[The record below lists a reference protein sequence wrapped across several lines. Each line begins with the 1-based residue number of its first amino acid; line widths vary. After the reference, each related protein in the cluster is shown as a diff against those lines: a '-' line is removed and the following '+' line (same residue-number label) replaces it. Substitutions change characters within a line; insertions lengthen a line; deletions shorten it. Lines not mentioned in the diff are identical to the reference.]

1 MTIFRL
7 KILRLGSWYV
17 GWNKRILLKTL
28 NIFRQIENVP
38 IIKSDVNKLKIFL
51 KCWNLIPSSMRSQ
64 NWKLS
69 MVKSWAGLL
78 KDIIVN
84 RVHNFL
90 VIESL
95 FLILAFFLFL
105 HNKLCNFNRILIPH
119 LNCVGEA
126 ALCFSEAIF
135 IKLESST
142 KLRASNNPLLRAR
155 GFLAH
160 SMTIIT
166 PSSNKTYIKLRKVQL
181 LAGFWLSPSSS
192 ILLLLFGGGQG
203 ARRSRLVLC
212 RHTCAVST

>member
-1 MTIFRL
+1 MYNALCRSNTCSRKHRGVLVRMFAPFYYFALCAHVRGARSVSIALGTMYTSKSVQRQRALSWRIWKKCTKFMFIF
-7 KILRLGSWYV
+7 
-17 GWNKRILLKTL
+17 
-28 NIFRQIENVP
+28 
-38 IIKSDVNKLKIFL
+38 
-51 KCWNLIPSSMRSQ
+51 
-64 NWKLS
+64 
-69 MVKSWAGLL
+69 
-78 KDIIVN
+78 
-84 RVHNFL
+84 
-90 VIESL
+90 
-95 FLILAFFLFL
+95 
-105 HNKLCNFNRILIPH
+105 
-119 LNCVGEA
+119 
-126 ALCFSEAIF
+126 CFSEAIF